1 MRTTGLA
8 VLLLATSARASE
20 PMEPDDLPA
29 PRPEIA
35 RGEPKVA
42 LPAVP
47 GFEPPVIEPGVHRP
61 RELRLFGVPLRGTE
75 IRVKGYVTSIYD
87 CAAELA
93 ISNPDLSRAAL
104 LDAIDRDPR
113 HCDQPRFYLGEV
125 KGAPVEASI
134 TVVDV
139 PRRPSKPERDSLTP
153 GELAAWPKV
162 PTLAVHDHV
171 IVTGT
176 WALRSPRGEY
186 DSNGLLV
193 YKALEH
199 LAPGVASAVR
209 PAAAP
214 ASNPE
219 PAAGAE
225 PDIAVVTQAPLRR
238 LVANPV
244 FNASVDHLNACN
256 KRILAGRYDE
266 AIAECEAAAAAWPD
280 NHLAWYEAAS
290 AYIARRQ
297 WREARDAAAR
307 AVAKRPDVAMY
318 QLYYGMALYE
328 AEQQRVR
335 EDQAAREHRDP
346 GEVVIDPSALKLAA
360 ARDALFR
367 ATRLGPE
374 LWRAHYYLGR
384 VYRDLD
390 DARHAAEQFSQAIA
404 THPSYLPP
412 YVALIELYRRWD
424 YADQALAVA
433 TLGISQV
440 PATDART
447 LWYEA
452 GMAQNAKHANAKA
465 IEAFDKAVA
474 GDHPDMLARFL
485 RGQVYLRKGRLA
497 DARQELEQVVRSTD
511 PQVVEVRPIAVE
523 LLRQIARKQRL
534 KEGTGGGDCKRYGGC
549 TQDTESVIDTK

>member
-1 MRTTGLA
+1 MRTSGLA

-29 PRPEIA
+29 PKPEIA

-42 LPAVP
+42 LPRVP
-47 GFEPPVIEPGVHRP
+47 GFEPPVIEPGFHRP
-61 RELRLFGVPLRGTE
+61 RELRLRGAPLRGTE
-75 IRVKGYVTSIYD
+75 MRVKGYVTSIYD

-93 ISNPDLSRAAL
+93 RSNPDLGRAAI

-134 TVVDV
+134 SVVDV
-139 PRRPSKPERDSLTP
+139 PRPPSKPERDSLSRA
-153 GELAAWPKV
+153 ELAAWPAV
-162 PTLAVHDHV
+162 PKIAVHDPV

-199 LAPGVASAVR
+199 IAPGTPSAVG

-214 ASNPE
+214 VSSLE
-219 PAAGAE
+219 PAAEAGAE
-225 PDIAVVTQAPLRR
+225 IAVVTRAPLRR

-256 KRILAGRYDE
+256 RQIATGRYDE
-266 AIAECEAAAAAWPD
+266 ALPECEAAAAAWPG

-290 AYIARRQ
+290 AYIARRK

-307 AVAKRPDVAMY
+307 AVAMRPDLAMY

-335 EDQAAREHRDP
+335 DDQAAREHRNPD
-346 GEVVIDPSALKLAA
+346 EVAIDPSALKLSA
-360 ARDALFR
+360 ARDALYR

-424 YADQALAVA
+424 YADQAIAVA
-433 TLGISQV
+433 TLGTAHV
-440 PATDART
+440 AAGDARA

-452 GMAQNAKHANAKA
+452 GMALQAKHANDQA
-465 IEAFDKAVA
+465 IEAFDRAVA
-474 GDHPDMLARFL
+474 GDQPDLLARFL

-497 DARQELEQVVRSTD
+497 DAQRELEQVVHSTD

-534 KEGTGGGDCKRYGGC
+534 KGGSGGDCTRYGGC
-549 TQDTESVIDTK
+549 VENTEGVIQAK

>member
-42 LPAVP
+42 MPAVP
-47 GFEPPVIEPGVHRP
+47 GFEPPVIEPGFHRP
-61 RELRLFGVPLRGTE
+61 RELRLRGAPLRGQE
-75 IRVKGYVTSIYD
+75 MRVKGYVTSIYD
-87 CAAELA
+87 CVAELA
-93 ISNPDLSRAAL
+93 LSNPDLRRAAL
-104 LDAIDRDPR
+104 VEAIDRDPR
-113 HCDQPRFYLGEV
+113 HCDQPRFYLGED

-139 PRRPSKPERDSLTP
+139 PRRPSKPERDALSLA
-153 GELAAWPKV
+153 ELGKWPKV
-162 PTLAVHDHV
+162 PTLAVHDPV

-193 YKALEH
+193 YKALDH
-199 LAPGVASAVR
+199 VAPGTASAVL

-214 ASNPE
+214 VTDPE
-219 PAAGAE
+219 PE
-225 PDIAVVTQAPLRR
+225 VDVAVVTKAPLRR

-244 FNASVDHLNACN
+244 FNTSVDHLNACN
-256 KRILAGRYDE
+256 QRILAGRYDE
-266 AIAECEAAAAAWPD
+266 AIAECEAAAAAWPG

-307 AVAKRPDVAMY
+307 AVAMRPDVAMY

-335 EDQAAREHRDP
+335 EEQAAREHRQPD
-346 GEVVIDPSALKLAA
+346 EVAIDPSALELTA

-374 LWRAHYYLGR
+374 LWRAHHYLGR

-412 YVALIELYRRWD
+412 YVALTELYRRWG

-433 TLGISQV
+433 MLGVGHV
-440 PATDART
+440 PPADAPA

-452 GMAQNAKHANAKA
+452 GMALHAKRAGDKA

-474 GDHPDMLARFL
+474 GDHPDMFTRFL

-511 PQVVEVRPIAVE
+511 PQVAEVRQLAVE
-523 LLRQIARKQRL
+523 LLRQVAHKQRL
-534 KEGTGGGDCKRYGGC
+534 KAGAGGGDCKRYGGC
-549 TQDTESVIDTK
+549 VEDTEGVIDRK

>member
-1 MRTTGLA
+1 MRIAGLA
-8 VLLLATSARASE
+8 VLLLATSARAE

-29 PRPEIA
+29 PQPEIA
-35 RGEPKVA
+35 RGEPKLA
-42 LPAVP
+42 LPVVP
-47 GFEPPVIEPGVHRP
+47 GFEPPVVEPGFHRP
-61 RELRLFGVPLRGTE
+61 RELRLHGAPLRGTE
-75 IRVKGYVTSIYD
+75 MRVKGYVTSIYD
-87 CAAELA
+87 CVAELA
-93 ISNPDLSRAAL
+93 RTNPDLSPAAL
-104 LDAIDRDPR
+104 VDAIDRDPR

-125 KGAPVEASI
+125 KDASVEASI

-139 PRRPSKPERDSLTP
+139 PRRPSKPERESLTRA
-153 GELAAWPKV
+153 ELAAWPAV
-162 PTLAVHDHV
+162 PTVAVHDHV
-171 IVTGT
+171 VVTGT

-193 YKALEH
+193 YKALDH
-199 LAPGVASAVR
+199 VAPGTPSALR
-209 PAAAP
+209 PAVAP
-214 ASNPE
+214 VTGPE
-219 PAAGAE
+219 PEAE
-225 PDIAVVTQAPLRR
+225 IAVVTKAPLRR

-244 FNASVDHLNACN
+244 FNASVDHQNACN
-256 KRILAGRYDE
+256 RRIAAGHYDD
-266 AIAECEAAAAAWPD
+266 ALAECEAAAAAWPG

-290 AYIARRQ
+290 AYIARRR

-307 AVAKRPDVAMY
+307 AVAMRPDLAMY

-328 AEQQRVR
+328 VELQRVR
-335 EDQAAREHRDP
+335 DEQAAREQRDP
-346 GEVVIDPSALKLAA
+346 DEIAIDPSALRLTA

-433 TLGISQV
+433 KLGV
-440 PATDART
+440 PHVRASDARA

-452 GMAQNAKHANAKA
+452 GMALSAKHAHDQA
-465 IEAFDKAVA
+465 IEAFDQAIA
-474 GDHPDMLARFL
+474 GDQPDILARFL

-497 DARQELEQVVRSTD
+497 DAQRELEQVVRSTD

-523 LLRQIARKQRL
+523 LLHQIARKLRL
-534 KEGTGGGDCKRYGGC
+534 KGGSGGDCARYGGC
-549 TQDTESVIDTK
+549 VENTEGVDQPR